1 MGMNVRYV
9 ALGIVVVLYF
19 MGQAEPLQGQQAGS
33 AAATPVTR
41 SLGGPSPLDLRMQSI
56 ITLKAELQRQL
67 RQVQRCIDQATPNL
81 RGPGGTVNRVASTDL
96 VNCSRELDVIKA
108 DLVNLGRDADYLAQE
123 AQALAQRL
131 QTIALQT
138 EVKKRIDSM
147 TSPPQAVIVPIR
159 RAP

>member
-9 ALGIVVVLYF
+9 SLGVLVVLYC
-19 MGQAEPLQGQQAGS
+19 MGHPTPLLGQQAGS
-33 AAATPVTR
+33 ASATPVTR
-41 SLGGPSPLDLRMQSI
+41 SLGGPSPLDIRMHSI
-56 ITLKAELQRQL
+56 NTLKAELQRQL

-81 RGPGGTVNRVASTDL
+81 RGPGGAVNRVASADL
-96 VNCSRELDVIKA
+96 VNCSRELDVIKD
-108 DLVNLGRDADYLAQE
+108 DLVNLGREADYLAQE

-138 EVKKRIDSM
+138 EAQKRIDSM
-147 TSPPQAVIVPIR
+147 TSPPQAVILPIR